1 MILDRLNGKKT
12 APPARSHWLVFALPV
27 FLILPLLGLWLV
39 STPPD
44 AKARLA
50 ELEAKAERIQKTTR
64 GAGDLKAFP
73 AGSVCSGEAPDA
85 VESRV
90 SLALA
95 NAGLQIGAFHL
106 VDSST
111 TTGGLQTWHL
121 SLKAAGSYESA
132 IAALDVLNRSRP
144 RLFVDAVALRNK
156 VSEVELEIEGR
167 VFCR

>member
-1 MILDRLNGKKT
+1 MMLDRLNARKIT
-12 APPARSHWLVFALPV
+12 PSARPQWLAFAAPAL
-27 FLILPLLGLWLV
+27 LILPLFGLWMI

-85 VESRV
+85 VESRM

-95 NAGLQIGAFHL
+95 NAGLQVGAFHL
-106 VDSST
+106 VDTNT
-111 TTGGLQTWHL
+111 TSAGLQTWRL
-121 SLKAAGSYESA
+121 SLKGMGSYESA
-132 IAALDVLNRSRP
+132 VAALDVLNRSRP
-144 RLFVDAVALRNK
+144 RLFVDTVALRNK
-156 VSEVELEIEGR
+156 VSDVELEVEGR